1 MSLVSLRNLIDPSVT
16 RALLGDR
23 RISATASVV
32 LPDPLSPM
40 IASVSPFP
48 SSNDTLR
55 TALTGPRRLKYW
67 MERSCTERTLPRR
80 ARGLWPTGAPT
91 PAPERAA
98 GAPGAGADEVEP
110 GPGFK
115 RCAAAG

>member
-23 RISATASVV
+23 PISATASVV

-40 IASVSPFP
+40 IANVSPFA

-80 ARGLWPTGAPT
+80 ARAL
-91 PAPERAA
+91 PERAA
-98 GAPGAGADEVEP
+98 GPPGAGADEVEP
-110 GPGFK
+110 GPGF
-115 RCAAAG
+115 RRFAAAG

>member
-48 SSNDTLR
+48 SSNETLR

-67 MERSCTERTLPRR
+67 MERSSTES
-80 ARGLWPTGAPT
+80 TGAPV
-91 PAPERAA
+91 ARLGGAAA
-98 GAPGAGADEVEP
+98 GAAIRPTEDAG
-110 GPGFK
+110 
-115 RCAAAG
+115 

>member
-1 MSLVSLRNLIDPSVT
+1 MSFVSLRNLIDPSVT
-16 RALLGDR
+16 RALLGDSR
-23 RISATASVV
+23 MSATASVV

-40 IASVSPFP
+40 IASVSPC
-48 SSNDTLR
+48 
-55 TALTGPRRLKYW
+55 PRRLKYW

-80 ARGLWPTGAPT
+80 ARAS
-91 PAPERAA
+91 PERAA

>member
-16 RALLGDR
+16 RALLGDSR
-23 RISATASVV
+23 MSATASVV

-48 SSNDTLR
+48 SSNETLR
-55 TALTGPRRLKYW
+55 TAFTGPRRLKYW
-67 MERSCTERTLPRR
+67 MERSRTERTLPRR
-80 ARGLWPTGAPT
+80 GRAS
-91 PAPERAA
+91 PERAA
-98 GAPGAGADEVEP
+98 AAPGAGADEVEP